1 MSYIMIV
8 DDEPGFCRLYA
19 DSLKEAGFT
28 IQTAERADEALARI
42 NKHVPAMVISD
53 VAMPGLDGIT
63 FLRKLRETYPD
74 LPVLLVTAYGDIR
87 DAVTSL
93 KLGAVDYLTKPVDLQ
108 ELVETVV
115 DTIGGERPGLKSVPV
130 EAMSGIIA
138 ESPRMQSVFAEA
150 YQVAR
155 SQATVLLNGE
165 SGTGKEVMAEF
176 IHNNSSCAKK
186 TMVAVN
192 CAALPENLLGS
203 ELFGHEKGAFTGA
216 DSKRAGRFR
225 EADGSTLFLDEIGDM
240 PLELQASLL
249 RALESG
255 KITPLG
261 SDKEIQVN
269 FRLVAA
275 TNKDLATEV
284 AVGRFRQD
292 LFYRLNVIAF
302 ELPALRE
309 RKEDILP
316 LARLYL
322 QKHAGRSLRLSA
334 NALRLLQAYDWPGNI
349 RELSNAMARA
359 AVLSVGELVMPE
371 QLPPAIRD
379 HQPDHQMDASDE
391 MVCTLKETEARQ
403 IGLALEKTGGNR
415 TKAAEL
421 LGISRRTLIYR
432 LKDLGI
438 NE

>member
-42 NKHVPAMVISD
+42 NKNVPAMVISD

-176 IHNNSSCAKK
+176 IHKNSACAKK

-284 AVGRFRQD
+284 AAGRFRQD

-359 AVLSVGELVMPE
+359 AVLTVGELVMPE